1 MPFVEV
7 LQQVFMEILFS
18 QVQRTAP
25 TLLGRTQSSVL
36 ESSELWTLDLSSDL
50 DFSYCVIFTMKFNF
64 KTQLPSLSNWAH
76 NTYLAGL

>member
-18 QVQRTAP
+18 QIQRTAP

-50 DFSYCVIFTMKFNF
+50 DFSCVIFTMKFNF
-64 KTQLPSLSNWAH
+64 KTQLPSLSSWAH